1 MAVLVFIIEK
11 YIYIYIFLKSFFFS
25 ALESKKKKIDGINVG
40 KLGIFL

>member
-11 YIYIYIFLKSFFFS
+11 YIYIYIFKELFLLSIRV
-25 ALESKKKKIDGINVG
+25 KKKKKKDGRNVG

>member
-25 ALESKKKKIDGINVG
+25 ALESKKKKDGRNVG